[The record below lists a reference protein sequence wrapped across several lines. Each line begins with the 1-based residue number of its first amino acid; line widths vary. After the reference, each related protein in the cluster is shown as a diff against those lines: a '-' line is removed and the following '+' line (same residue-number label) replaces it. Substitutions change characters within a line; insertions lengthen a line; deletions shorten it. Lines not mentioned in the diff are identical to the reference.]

1 MVITTFFTKNI
12 SDLPVT
18 PSPRLSCSKND
29 KLIKEGIP
37 MKKTLALILVLVLVA
52 LTPTAALADGNV
64 TLSNTDVSVL
74 TISADEWQGDET
86 YFLVEV
92 HTGIN
97 TSREYEIEIPKGFVC
112 VVECYSLDGTGDGHL
127 VAYTG
132 NQTVEITV
140 QNGFVGLCT
149 ADAAEDLFTERWNVL
164 ESNDWARKDV
174 RPLSSW
180 NWTAD

>member
-1 MVITTFFTKNI
+1 M
-12 SDLPVT
+12 
-18 PSPRLSCSKND
+18 
-29 KLIKEGIP
+29 KEDIL
-37 MKKTLALILVLVLVA
+37 MKKVISLVLILTLVLA
-52 LTPTAALADGNV
+52 SETFALADGSV

-74 TISADEWQGDET
+74 TISADEWQGTED
-86 YFLVEV
+86 YFLVLV

-97 TSREYEIEIPKGFVC
+97 TERQYKLVIPKGFVAI
-112 VVECYSLDGTGDGHL
+112 VECYELDNVSDGHL
-127 VAYTG
+127 IAYSG

-164 ESNDWARKDV
+164 KSNDWARKDV